1 LPHTQAVAER
11 LANLRLGPA
20 AALGTASTEAIKTEP
35 RAVAHTNLLEEF
47 TLAGK
52 AKSEAPPDQESL
64 SDDNDSLSEE
74 KDDDV
79 IHPMSVHP
87 PPPTTIPFLS
97 FFHSFF
103 RVYRESVCVC
113 LVATC

>member
-35 RAVAHTNLLEEF
+35 RAVAHTTNLLEEF

-74 KDDDV
+74 
-79 IHPMSVHP
+79 
-87 PPPTTIPFLS
+87 
-97 FFHSFF
+97 
-103 RVYRESVCVC
+103 
-113 LVATC
+113 